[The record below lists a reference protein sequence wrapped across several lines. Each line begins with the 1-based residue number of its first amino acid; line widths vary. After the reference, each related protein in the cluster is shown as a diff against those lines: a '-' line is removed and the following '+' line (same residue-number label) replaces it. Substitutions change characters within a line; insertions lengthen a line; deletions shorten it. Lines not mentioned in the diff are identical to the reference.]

1 MNDAPE
7 GGRSVGSE
15 LRLIVWQFVRIMVQL
30 ENVSRVRGDKR
41 GPTIYR
47 DWRSAWVEVDRT
59 LDRLGKTDAEAFSD
73 LMMNQE
79 VVLRCRD
86 RTQINEVTRTAE
98 NVVAQLDEQLRDARG
113 DGQREEDLQFE
124 RREMKALVRQLRN
137 LGRPSG
143 GAHRAQGK
151 GKPGGTG
158 KTGAGKSGA
167 GRPGAGKSGKGKPG
181 GKGKPAGKKPA
192 RAPRSANKSQPSSPP
207 RRARRPKD

>member
-7 GGRSVGSE
+7 GGRSGGSE
-15 LRLIVWQFVRIMVQL
+15 LRLVVWQFVRIMVQL
-30 ENVSRVRGDKR
+30 ETVSRVRGDKR
-41 GPTIYR
+41 GPSIYR
-47 DWRSAWVEVDRT
+47 DWRSAWIEVDRT
-59 LDRLGKTDAEAFSD
+59 LDRLGKTDADAFSD

-98 NVVAQLDEQLRDARG
+98 NVVAQLDELMRDSRG

-151 GKPGGTG
+151 GKPGS
-158 KTGAGKSGA
+158 KGKSG
-167 GRPGAGKSGKGKPG
+167 GS
-181 GKGKPAGKKPA
+181 GKPAGNAKPAGNGKTGGRKPA
-192 RAPRSANKSQPSSPP
+192 RPLRPAGQSRSSSPP
-207 RRARRPKD
+207 RRARRPKG